1 MKKLFGLLLLLLLPL
16 SFIHATPVFSNP
28 DDSSLFPDTW
38 ANGTSE
44 TIAWTASIS
53 PAKLVLFRNTTGTN
67 VFVKN
72 IITLPAGAKSYPWIV
87 NVATPGPG
95 YKIAIC
101 PTTAWLLN
109 YNSACQFSNSFTVT
123 GPVTETP
130 TTSITPTLTVSPT
143 TIQPGGSATLNWK
156 CDPVAKCYC
165 SGSLIGGTGQLMLS
179 ELGLGSKSVSPTQTT
194 TYTLSCRDK
203 TITNSSYISTS
214 AVLTVSSE
222 PTTPSV
228 KIILKAN
235 DVDQD
240 ITIKAG
246 TTVNLSWQKVG
257 TGVGFTSCRLGSQ
270 PADTSWDGVG
280 GNVSGSKPVTPTVTT
295 SYSIICWDSA
305 ETNYTDNLKV
315 TVENPVIEIPPPVI
329 VSTSKDTDKD
339 GILDK
344 DDKCPNTTSG
354 AKVEANGCP
363 KRFSGFVCNRNNPD
377 RPVCKLNFG
386 SGTTQTSCRAD
397 CKPVSKCSETSFFS
411 IANKLDS
418 NQYTLITE
426 KNFKGWASQ
435 DPYDPSGDIQEIRE
449 KMGSEQ
455 RCYVVNNDRHSYE
468 EKGSKAL
475 DILLT
480 KSLPTPFTFF
490 VLNPIDID
498 IVSNLVKYRAVGGHA
513 TVLTSISR
521 TAFGYSLTI
530 IDSNSDIDGNPK
542 KMTVDCEYQ
551 KTKIFYPS
559 QTGIPG
565 QFIEETGD
573 VICQYKYS
581 QRDADGNLLEGWLAA
596 YPMITPS
603 NVTNGQDIAGTSA
616 LISARQAYC
625 QSPDGRKNPNFC
637 QRNVA
642 KWLEDN
648 YPLIP
653 NQGVRGSEAGMCA
666 GWSTFLLKVAY
677 LGDFTG
683 TDCYHEG
690 EKSNSTS
697 FQTGKTYLANSW
709 QAISSP
715 FNFLK
720 DWFKNLK

>member
-165 SGSLIGGTGQLMLS
+165 LGSLIPGGTGQLMLS

-315 TVENPVIEIPPPVI
+315 TVETNLATDVIPPIATVL
-329 VSTSKDTDKD
+329 SKDTDGD
-339 GILDK
+339 GVLDKNDKCPATKGSAAKFGCPARFYGYVCDRTNPLKPICRSNVGYGDSAQQFCAANCRALADPITASCVEIPFTQIATNLLAGSYTKISEDSFKSWAQK
-344 DDKCPNTTSG
+344 DDKDYCAANYLNCTRPITTNYPTQGSGDERDIKGIMTMAQLGQTNGAPGTTLQEQAILDIKKVTDGNIPARLTLSAWDGNNKFMWSHSVVALSIKLEADINGYKHYIVEVLDPNGPQIVNIDCNRTPNLNLVCVSLYG
-354 AKVEANGCP
+354 GDNEKLFMIPQLESADRSLFYSQVRNSVCSQANYRGT
-363 KRFSGFVCNRNNPD
+363 KFCNRNVSQYLRDYYPEIT
-377 RPVCKLNFG
+377 NFTTNLSDG
-386 SGTTQTSCRAD
+386 QCSGWTN
-397 CKPVSKCSETSFFS
+397 
-411 IANKLDS
+411 IA
-418 NQYTLITE
+418 
-426 KNFKGWASQ
+426 
-435 DPYDPSGDIQEIRE
+435 
-449 KMGSEQ
+449 M
-455 RCYVVNNDRHSYE
+455 
-468 EKGSKAL
+468 
-475 DILLT
+475 
-480 KSLPTPFTFF
+480 
-490 VLNPIDID
+490 
-498 IVSNLVKYRAVGGHA
+498 AV
-513 TVLTSISR
+513 
-521 TAFGYSLTI
+521 AF
-530 IDSNSDIDGNPK
+530 
-542 KMTVDCEYQ
+542 
-551 KTKIFYPS
+551 
-559 QTGIPG
+559 
-565 QFIEETGD
+565 
-573 VICQYKYS
+573 
-581 QRDADGNLLEGWLAA
+581 
-596 YPMITPS
+596 
-603 NVTNGQDIAGTSA
+603 
-616 LISARQAYC
+616 
-625 QSPDGRKNPNFC
+625 
-637 QRNVA
+637 
-642 KWLEDN
+642 
-648 YPLIP
+648 
-653 NQGVRGSEAGMCA
+653 
-666 GWSTFLLKVAY
+666 

-683 TDCYHEG
+683 ECHPG
-690 EKSNSTS
+690 GIAKAIVPVSKANLWALI
-697 FQTGKTYLANSW
+697 FPRVGQLAN
-709 QAISSP
+709 AIFP
-715 FNFLK
+715 FLHR
-720 DWFKNLK
+720 

>member
-1 MKKLFGLLLLLLLPL
+1 
-16 SFIHATPVFSNP
+16 
-28 DDSSLFPDTW
+28 
-38 ANGTSE
+38 
-44 TIAWTASIS
+44 
-53 PAKLVLFRNTTGTN
+53 
-67 VFVKN
+67 
-72 IITLPAGAKSYPWIV
+72 
-87 NVATPGPG
+87 
-95 YKIAIC
+95 
-101 PTTAWLLN
+101 
-109 YNSACQFSNSFTVT
+109 
-123 GPVTETP
+123 
-130 TTSITPTLTVSPT
+130 
-143 TIQPGGSATLNWK
+143 
-156 CDPVAKCYC
+156 
-165 SGSLIGGTGQLMLS
+165 MLS

-295 SYSIICWDSA
+295 NYFIICWDSA

-363 KRFSGFVCNRNNPD
+363 KRFSGFVCNRDNPD

-397 CKPVSKCSETSFFS
+397 CKPVSKCSETSFAS
-411 IANKLDS
+411 IAMSLGVPR
-418 NQYTLITE
+418 YTLISE
-426 KNFKGWASQ
+426 KDFRGWASQ

-455 RCYVVNNDRHSYE
+455 RCLLIDESRTLESGV
-468 EKGSKAL
+468 KAL
-475 DILLT
+475 ELLKT
-480 KSLPTPFTFF
+480 KTLPTIFTFNIIERESPEEEAP
-490 VLNPIDID
+490 L
-498 IVSNLVKYRAVGGHA
+498 SKYKISGGHA
-513 TVLTSISR
+513 VILTSISSKGDDY
-521 TAFGYSLTI
+521 TLFVV
-530 IDSNSDIDGNPK
+530 DSNGASDNSGAIRMISCSK
-542 KMTVDCEYQ
+542 KKITMTRLLIPVSVPFVKDIEGDVLCY
-551 KTKIFYPS
+551 Y
-559 QTGIPG
+559 GIPG
-565 QFIEETGD
+565 GQ
-573 VICQYKYS
+573 
-581 QRDADGNLLEGWLAA
+581 NLSINL
-596 YPMITPS
+596 YP
-603 NVTNGQDIAGTSA
+603 NVVERGGVEGQDMAYTDT
-616 LISARQAYC
+616 LIKARLSYC
-625 QSPDGRKNPNFC
+625 QSPEGRKNPNFC
-637 QRNVA
+637 QRNVPS
-642 KWLEDN
+642 WLESN
-648 YPLIP
+648 YPVIL
-653 NQGVRGSEAGMCA
+653 NQGVRGSEDGMCA

-677 LGDFTG
+677 LGDFAG

-690 EKSNSTS
+690 EKSNLTS
-697 FQTGKTYLANSW
+697 AQTSRSFLANSW

-715 FNFLK
+715 FNFLT
-720 DWFKNLK
+720 DWLKILK